1 MVSNVHFC
9 IVGVWIMESKE
20 LIKKSKY
27 LSLILRH
34 DPAKA
39 NLILDEHGW
48 VSVNALLKSL
58 GWELFEL
65 VEVVQENDKKRFEFS
80 ENGKKIRASQGHS
93 VDVDLGYE
101 VKEPPEFLYHGTSNI
116 NNKSIS
122 ERGLLKMDRHD
133 VHLFDDKD
141 KALDIAK
148 KRRRNPCV
156 LTINARQMSAD
167 GFQFKLS
174 TNNVWLTETVPPKY
188 LVW

>member
-1 MVSNVHFC
+1 
-9 IVGVWIMESKE
+9 MESKE
-20 LIKKSKY
+20 LVKKSKY

-39 NLILDEHGW
+39 NLTLDEHGW
-48 VSVNALLKSL
+48 VLVNTLLKSI
-58 GWELFEL
+58 GWGLFEL

-93 VDVDLGYE
+93 VYVDLGYE
-101 VKEPPEFLYHGTSNI
+101 IKEPPEFLYHGTSSD

-122 ERGLLKMDRHD
+122 ERGLLKRDRHD

-141 KALDIAK
+141 KAFDIAK
-148 KRRRNPCV
+148 NRRRNHCV
-156 LTINARQMSAD
+156 LTISAKQMSED
-167 GFQFKLS
+167 GFQFRLS

-188 LVW
+188 IVW